1 MPGDTCDRTFA
12 FLHVQN
18 LIHERKITLAKLSTV
33 HHFLPGMDWILL
45 NNIYLSEIYF
55 VLYYYPIYAN
65 ILMHRSAVCDEI
77 IRCRGDQVRLA
88 VRARVFPYPEET
100 NAVWIMFAVKYK
112 SIL

>member
-1 MPGDTCDRTFA
+1 MLAASRHGASSITSLPKDGLLSNMKVIILSYFKSNYFSIYSINFTC
-12 FLHVQN
+12 
-18 LIHERKITLAKLSTV
+18 
-33 HHFLPGMDWILL
+33 
-45 NNIYLSEIYF
+45 
-55 VLYYYPIYAN
+55 
-65 ILMHRSAVCDEI
+65 RSAVCDEI